1 MNRKTLINDSN
12 EVSRKLNSLRSGR
25 KECLSLIQSSS
36 YKNNTPSSSSY
47 QRSSPY
53 TRKRCQQENL
63 PIRDQKRRK
72 SLDLMAASL
81 SSSMYTSPTTLS
93 STSSSSSSTSSL
105 SSYTRST
112 IPIITPDLVE
122 QLSREIIYSVFHAA
136 AAIST
141 NAEEYTYNVSNMLL
155 QYMNDVS
162 PSSEACSTSSSA
174 YHRATNSSAN
184 STASSAAGSHHHS
197 GLTGSSRPVTQTRE
211 RKSYTTHNGRSA
223 PMRSLS
229 PAHPSAVMSGM
240 DDLLRPERFDRIMH
254 MPPPAQYIQEQHSW
268 NPEDRS
274 LNIFVKDED
283 KFTFHRHPVAQSTD
297 CIRGKIGYS
306 RGFHVWQ
313 IEWPERQRG
322 THAVVG
328 VATKTAPLHATGY
341 TALIGTTN
349 ESYGWDI
356 TRRECHHDSKN
367 TMTWRYPFSNSRD
380 VYHVPDKFYCILDM
394 DEGYMAFATDEEYL
408 GVAFRNLK
416 GKTLYPIVAA
426 VWGHCEISMRY
437 LGSLERELI
446 SFDSPPSTSRRLPMR
461 SSLSHHRRPSPPR
474 PLFHSPAYKPP
485 PRTRYPSNSPAALRA
500 ADAQSPVLPFSPFSD
515 LAKIF
520 SFYDLQ
526 AGGASSSSSSYSLF
540 EPPAEWQKFDD
551 ECSNESPRRDPSFD
565 GSIVLDETPCAS
577 SYQSLYL
584 PAPPSVRAPSE
595 LFGPPLTPGDS
606 QMQADG
612 SELGTSIL

>member
-1 MNRKTLINDSN
+1 MSTPPP
-12 EVSRKLNSLRSGR
+12 
-25 KECLSLIQSSS
+25 
-36 YKNNTPSSSSY
+36 TPSSSSSFSFN
-47 QRSSPY
+47 RASIPI
-53 TRKRCQQENL
+53 L
-63 PIRDQKRRK
+63 PH
-72 SLDLMAASL
+72 DLM
-81 SSSMYTSPTTLS
+81 
-93 STSSSSSSTSSL
+93 
-105 SSYTRST
+105 
-112 IPIITPDLVE
+112 E
-122 QLSREIIYSVFHAA
+122 QLSRELTCSVLNAA

-141 NAEEYTYNVSNMLL
+141 NAEEYTYNVSFMLL
-155 QYMNDVS
+155 QCMNDVS

-174 YHRATNSSAN
+174 YQRGANSSAN
-184 STASSAAGSHHHS
+184 SSSLASESHHHS
-197 GLTGSSRPVTQTRE
+197 GSSSSRP
-211 RKSYTTHNGRSA
+211 
-223 PMRSLS
+223 
-229 PAHPSAVMSGM
+229 MSGM

-254 MPPPAQYIQEQHSW
+254 MSPPAQYIQEQHSW

-274 LNIFVKDED
+274 LNIFVKDKD
-283 KFTFHRHPVAQSTD
+283 KFTFHRNPVAQSTD

-367 TMTWRYPFSNSRD
+367 TMTWRYPFSNSRE

-394 DEGYMAFATDEEYL
+394 DEGYMAFATDDEFL

-446 SFDSPPSTSRRLPMR
+446 SFDSPPSTPRRQPLRPPLPHHHSSRY
-461 SSLSHHRRPSPPR
+461 PSPPR
-474 PLFHSPAYKPP
+474 SLFHSPVYKPP
-485 PRTRYPSNSPAALRA
+485 PRSRHPSDSPAALRA
-500 ADAQSPVLPFSPFSD
+500 AAAESPALPFSPFSD

-526 AGGASSSSSSYSLF
+526 AGGTSSSSSSYSLF
-540 EPPAEWQKFDD
+540 EPPAEWQKFDE
-551 ECSNESPRRDPSFD
+551 ECVSNDSPRRNPSLD
-565 GSIVLDETPCAS
+565 VPLLLDETPSAS
-577 SYQSLYL
+577 SSPYLYL
-584 PAPPSVRAPSE
+584 PAPPSVKAPSE
-595 LFGPPLTPGDS
+595 LFGPPLTPGGS
-606 QMQADG
+606 KMQTDEQG
-612 SELGTSIL
+612 LGTSFL

>member
-1 MNRKTLINDSN
+1 MSSGSSSDIRKRLESLRPRRKEGLELFQCSSN
-12 EVSRKLNSLRSGR
+12 FKTHPLNSP
-25 KECLSLIQSSS
+25 S
-36 YKNNTPSSSSY
+36 YQPSS
-47 QRSSPY
+47 PHPNPL
-53 TRKRCQQENL
+53 KRCQQENL
-63 PIRDQKRRK
+63 PKFEQKRRR
-72 SLDLMAASL
+72 SFDSPL
-81 SSSMYTSPTTLS
+81 SMSTPPPTP
-93 STSSSSSSTSSL
+93 SSSSSFSFNRAS
-105 SSYTRST
+105 
-112 IPIITPDLVE
+112 IPILPHDLME
-122 QLSREIIYSVFHAA
+122 QLSRELTCSVLNAA

-141 NAEEYTYNVSNMLL
+141 NAEEYTYNVSFMLL
-155 QYMNDVS
+155 QCMNDVS
-162 PSSEACSTSSSA
+162 PSSEACSTSSPA
-174 YHRATNSSAN
+174 YQRGANSSAN
-184 STASSAAGSHHHS
+184 SSSLASGSHHHS
-197 GLTGSSRPVTQTRE
+197 GSSSSRPVTLTRE
-211 RKSYTTHNGRSA
+211 RKTYAAAAGRSA

-254 MPPPAQYIQEQHSW
+254 MSPPAQYIQEQHSW

-367 TMTWRYPFSNSRD
+367 TMTWRYPFSNSRE

-394 DEGYMAFATDEEYL
+394 DEGYMAFATDDEFL

-437 LGSLERELI
+437 LGSLEPEPL
-446 SFDSPPSTSRRLPMR
+446 
-461 SSLSHHRRPSPPR
+461 SLSELCRRRVRIQLGPQPEESIEELTIPPI
-474 PLFHSPAYKPP
+474 LK
-485 PRTRYPSNSPAALRA
+485 RYLM
-500 ADAQSPVLPFSPFSD
+500 
-515 LAKIF
+515 
-520 SFYDLQ
+520 
-526 AGGASSSSSSYSLF
+526 
-540 EPPAEWQKFDD
+540 
-551 ECSNESPRRDPSFD
+551 
-565 GSIVLDETPCAS
+565 
-577 SYQSLYL
+577 YQY
-584 PAPPSVRAPSE
+584 
-595 LFGPPLTPGDS
+595 
-606 QMQADG
+606 
-612 SELGTSIL
+612 

>member
-1 MNRKTLINDSN
+1 
-12 EVSRKLNSLRSGR
+12 
-25 KECLSLIQSSS
+25 
-36 YKNNTPSSSSY
+36 
-47 QRSSPY
+47 
-53 TRKRCQQENL
+53 
-63 PIRDQKRRK
+63 
-72 SLDLMAASL
+72 
-81 SSSMYTSPTTLS
+81 
-93 STSSSSSSTSSL
+93 
-105 SSYTRST
+105 
-112 IPIITPDLVE
+112 
-122 QLSREIIYSVFHAA
+122 
-136 AAIST
+136 
-141 NAEEYTYNVSNMLL
+141 
-155 QYMNDVS
+155 
-162 PSSEACSTSSSA
+162 
-174 YHRATNSSAN
+174 
-184 STASSAAGSHHHS
+184 
-197 GLTGSSRPVTQTRE
+197 
-211 RKSYTTHNGRSA
+211 
-223 PMRSLS
+223 
-229 PAHPSAVMSGM
+229 MSGM

-297 CIRGKIGYS
+297 CIRGKLGYS

-367 TMTWRYPFSNSRD
+367 TMTWRYPFGNSRD

-416 GKTLYPIVAA
+416 GKTLFPIVAA

-446 SFDSPPSTSRRLPMR
+446 SFDSSPPSTPRRPPLRPPLPL
-461 SSLSHHRRPSPPR
+461 SSSTSHHYPRRPSPPR
-474 PLFHSPAYKPP
+474 PLFHSPIYKPP
-485 PRTRYPSNSPAALRA
+485 PRSRHPTDSPAALMA
-500 ADAQSPVLPFSPFSD
+500 AAAQSPVLPFSPFSD

-540 EPPAEWQKFDD
+540 EPPAEWHKFEEEIPKD
-551 ECSNESPRRDPSFD
+551 SPRR
-565 GSIVLDETPCAS
+565 SIDSCIILDETPCAS
-577 SYQSLYL
+577 SSPSLYL
-584 PAPPSVRAPSE
+584 PAPPSGKAPND

-606 QMQADG
+606 KNQED
-612 SELGTSIL
+612 LDIGTSIL

>member
-1 MNRKTLINDSN
+1 MMDDESDIYSNYESHQEASEEDEYDVMMSDESTDSVYS
-12 EVSRKLNSLRSGR
+12 EPPVLVAQVYHDETVSSGTD
-25 KECLSLIQSSS
+25 ESSF
-36 YKNNTPSSSSY
+36 SSSSD
-47 QRSSPY
+47 
-53 TRKRCQQENL
+53 TE
-63 PIRDQKRRK
+63 
-72 SLDLMAASL
+72 ME
-81 SSSMYTSPTTLS
+81 TL
-93 STSSSSSSTSSL
+93 
-105 SSYTRST
+105 
-112 IPIITPDLVE
+112 
-122 QLSREIIYSVFHAA
+122 
-136 AAIST
+136 
-141 NAEEYTYNVSNMLL
+141 AELGS
-155 QYMNDVS
+155 VS

-174 YHRATNSSAN
+174 YQRGANSSLN
-184 STASSAAGSHHHS
+184 SSSLASGSHHHS
-197 GLTGSSRPVTQTRE
+197 GSSSSRPVTLTRE
-211 RKSYTTHNGRSA
+211 RKTYAAAAGRSA

-254 MPPPAQYIQEQHSW
+254 MSPPAQYIQEQHSW

-367 TMTWRYPFSNSRD
+367 TMTWRYPFSNSRE

-394 DEGYMAFATDEEYL
+394 DEGYMAFATDDEFL

-437 LGSLERELI
+437 LGSLEPEPL
-446 SFDSPPSTSRRLPMR
+446 
-461 SSLSHHRRPSPPR
+461 SLSELCRRRVRIQLGPQPEESIEELTIPPI
-474 PLFHSPAYKPP
+474 LK
-485 PRTRYPSNSPAALRA
+485 RYLM
-500 ADAQSPVLPFSPFSD
+500 
-515 LAKIF
+515 
-520 SFYDLQ
+520 
-526 AGGASSSSSSYSLF
+526 
-540 EPPAEWQKFDD
+540 
-551 ECSNESPRRDPSFD
+551 
-565 GSIVLDETPCAS
+565 
-577 SYQSLYL
+577 YQY
-584 PAPPSVRAPSE
+584 
-595 LFGPPLTPGDS
+595 
-606 QMQADG
+606 
-612 SELGTSIL
+612 

>member
-1 MNRKTLINDSN
+1 M
-12 EVSRKLNSLRSGR
+12 
-25 KECLSLIQSSS
+25 
-36 YKNNTPSSSSY
+36 
-47 QRSSPY
+47 
-53 TRKRCQQENL
+53 
-63 PIRDQKRRK
+63 K
-72 SLDLMAASL
+72 SLTN
-81 SSSMYTSPTTLS
+81 Y
-93 STSSSSSSTSSL
+93 
-105 SSYTRST
+105 R
-112 IPIITPDLVE
+112 I
-122 QLSREIIYSVFHAA
+122 VF
-136 AAIST
+136 S
-141 NAEEYTYNVSNMLL
+141 
-155 QYMNDVS
+155 VS
-162 PSSEACSTSSSA
+162 PSSEACSTSSSTYQRTA
-174 YHRATNSSAN
+174 NSSAN
-184 STASSAAGSHHHS
+184 STSSAAGSHAS
-197 GLTGSSRPVTQTRE
+197 SASSRPVALTRE
-211 RKSYTTHNGRSA
+211 RKSYAAAAGRSA

-328 VATKTAPLHATGY
+328 VATRTAPLHAPGY

-367 TMTWRYPFSNSRD
+367 TMTWRYPFNNSRD

-394 DEGYMAFATDEEYL
+394 DEGYMAFATDDEYL

-446 SFDSPPSTSRRLPMR
+446 SFDSPPTTPRRLPLRPPLPHR
-461 SSLSHHRRPSPPR
+461 SRRPSPPR
-474 PLFHSPAYKPP
+474 PLFHSPVYKPP
-485 PRTRYPSNSPAALRA
+485 PRSRHPSDSPAALMA
-500 ADAQSPVLPFSPFSD
+500 AAAQSPVLPFSPFSD

-540 EPPAEWQKFDD
+540 EPPAEWHKFEEENHRDSPKRNP
-551 ECSNESPRRDPSFD
+551 SNDA
-565 GSIVLDETPCAS
+565 SILLDETPCAPS
-577 SYQSLYL
+577 PPSLYL
-584 PAPPSVRAPSE
+584 PAPPSVKAPND

-606 QMQADG
+606 KIDTDD
-612 SELGTSIL
+612 LGTSFL

>member
-1 MNRKTLINDSN
+1 MMGAR
-12 EVSRKLNSLRSGR
+12 
-25 KECLSLIQSSS
+25 QS
-36 YKNNTPSSSSY
+36 T
-47 QRSSPY
+47 
-53 TRKRCQQENL
+53 
-63 PIRDQKRRK
+63 
-72 SLDLMAASL
+72 
-81 SSSMYTSPTTLS
+81 TSHHDTF
-93 STSSSSSSTSSL
+93 
-105 SSYTRST
+105 
-112 IPIITPDLVE
+112 
-122 QLSREIIYSVFHAA
+122 Q
-136 AAIST
+136 
-141 NAEEYTYNVSNMLL
+141 
-155 QYMNDVS
+155 VS

-174 YHRATNSSAN
+174 YQRGANSSLN
-184 STASSAAGSHHHS
+184 SSSLASGSHHHS
-197 GLTGSSRPVTQTRE
+197 GSSSSRPVTLTRE
-211 RKSYTTHNGRSA
+211 RKTYAAAAGRSA

-254 MPPPAQYIQEQHSW
+254 MSPPAQYIQEQHSW

-367 TMTWRYPFSNSRD
+367 TMTWRYPFSNSREVSTVFWTWMKD
-380 VYHVPDKFYCILDM
+380 IWHSPLMTNSSD
-394 DEGYMAFATDEEYL
+394 G
-408 GVAFRNLK
+408 
-416 GKTLYPIVAA
+416 A

-446 SFDSPPSTSRRLPMR
+446 SFDSPPSTPRRQPLRPPLPHHHSSRY
-461 SSLSHHRRPSPPR
+461 PSPPR
-474 PLFHSPAYKPP
+474 SLFHSPVYKPP
-485 PRTRYPSNSPAALRA
+485 PRSRHPSDSPAALRA
-500 ADAQSPVLPFSPFSD
+500 AAAESPALPFSPFSD

-526 AGGASSSSSSYSLF
+526 AGGTSSSSSSYSLF
-540 EPPAEWQKFDD
+540 EPPAEWQKFDE
-551 ECSNESPRRDPSFD
+551 ECVSNDSPRRNPSLD
-565 GSIVLDETPCAS
+565 VPLLLDETPSAS
-577 SYQSLYL
+577 SSPYLYL
-584 PAPPSVRAPSE
+584 PAPPSVKAPSE
-595 LFGPPLTPGDS
+595 LFGPPLTPGGS
-606 QMQADG
+606 KMQTDEQAEPLSL
-612 SELGTSIL
+612 SELCRRRVRIQLGPQPEESIEELTIPPILKRYLMYQY